1 MNYLTVIQMVYPSKH
16 LKEKNENIKMY
27 ENKAMDFMLVF
38 IIKRRLIDKPIKKI
52 INKETDITQQNAT
65 KMSLVPM
72 EIFKS

>member
-1 MNYLTVIQMVYPSKH
+1 MY
-16 LKEKNENIKMY
+16 ENIQMY

-38 IIKRRLIDKPIKKI
+38 VRKRRLIDKPIKKI

-65 KMSLVPM
+65 KMASRVPM